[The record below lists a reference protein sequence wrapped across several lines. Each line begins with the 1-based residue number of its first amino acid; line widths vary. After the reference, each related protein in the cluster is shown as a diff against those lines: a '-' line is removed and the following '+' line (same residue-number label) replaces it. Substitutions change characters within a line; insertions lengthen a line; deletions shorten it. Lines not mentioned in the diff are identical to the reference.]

1 LFFRLGIVLVIDW
14 HGLLVYNAEQRR
26 RPNLRSRWS
35 SDSVVHFSVVV
46 SFGRPLV
53 ESGISSLVFYRYL
66 PYATTVVGHQEKLSR
81 RIMDKDQERNQL
93 IEEIRRISKEI
104 GSEHV
109 PRHEFRRR
117 SGLSERQIQLLFGSY
132 NALAEAAG
140 LETRSFPEAETP
152 QYTDDDLLREV
163 VRVLRL
169 PGSKMTRIFFERH
182 ASVSS
187 SVCERRFGGWI
198 GTLREASRRLDHES
212 DRELLARVREYTDTK
227 VKSLRT
233 TVSPEN
239 AERSEQV
246 DGESQEPKP
255 LPPQIHEQVYREET
269 SNLFGDFINFR
280 GLQHAPVNEQG
291 VVFLFGMVCRELG
304 YVVESVRAGF
314 PDCEAKRKVGDS
326 PTRWQRVRIEFEYL
340 SRNFKSHGHDPDKC
354 DLIVC
359 WRDNWLE
366 CPIEIL
372 ELSSTMRRLSSEL

>member
-1 LFFRLGIVLVIDW
+1 
-14 HGLLVYNAEQRR
+14 
-26 RPNLRSRWS
+26 
-35 SDSVVHFSVVV
+35 
-46 SFGRPLV
+46 
-53 ESGISSLVFYRYL
+53 
-66 PYATTVVGHQEKLSR
+66 
-81 RIMDKDQERNQL
+81 MDKDQERNQL
-93 IEEIRRISKEI
+93 IEELRRISNEI

-117 SGLSERQIQLLFGSY
+117 SGLSERRIQLLFGSY

-140 LETRSFPEAETP
+140 LETRSFPESEMP
-152 QYTDDDLLREV
+152 QYTNDDLLREV

-169 PGSKMTRIFFERH
+169 PGSKMTRIFFEQH
-182 ASVSS
+182 ASVSY

-212 DRELLARVREYTDTK
+212 DRELLARVSEYTDTK

-233 TVSPEN
+233 TITPQD
-239 AERSEQV
+239 AEWPKEG
-246 DGESQEPKP
+246 DGESNETVPFP
-255 LPPQIHEQVYREET
+255 AQIHEKVYRDES

-314 PDCEAKRKVGDS
+314 PDCEAKRKVGNR

-359 WRDNWLE
+359 WRDNWPE

-372 ELSSTMRRLSSEL
+372 ELSSIMERLSREL